1 MRAPLTPLPTT
12 WIINAPQPDTF
23 SALQP
28 GTRMGTLTLHDFEL
42 EIDASE
48 GAAYPIAVLRSPAG
62 AARGVMHFPFTR
74 AELDAHLARLEET
87 LLEGASVGDTALAQD
102 FGGALFAALFQGD
115 IRTAYDRSRQIT
127 GGADQGL
134 RLKLRILAPD
144 LLTVPWE
151 FLFDAR
157 SQEFV
162 ALSRRTPVM
171 RYLELLLPDPD
182 FVVTP
187 PLRILGIVAVPNDLP
202 PLDVAREKSALETA
216 LRPLIDAGQVELV
229 WLEQATWQALQSA
242 LQAGSWHILHYTGH
256 ATFDDRLGEGA
267 LVMTDANGAAW
278 LVNATQLGRLLADQ
292 RTLRLAVLNACEG
305 ARGNEQSPFS
315 SLAAALVQR
324 GPPAAVAMQYAI
336 GDTAATAFAS
346 QFYGALADRLP
357 IDAAL
362 SEGRKAIDQ
371 SAPGTV
377 EWGAPVL
384 FSRVADGVIWQIVTE
399 DERHPER
406 TLLRRLVW
414 PLLAILLVVLAIG
427 GALAYPAL
435 EPLWNV
441 WPMTGGFNIAVA
453 DIGVLQP
460 DGSMHR
466 SEFGR
471 QISTTLYR
479 TLVDAY
485 RQAQATGFDRDV
497 LIWHDTLGHDDGK
510 NIMLGFISGKQAD
523 DRTANAAALA
533 RKIDAQMVVYG
544 YLTEATN
551 PESLQ
556 LEFYFDG
563 QERAGEPSN
572 LWGGFV
578 LGGAIQPVV
587 AYAINPDSAKLTF
600 NEALSPRSRAL
611 FWMTQALSYALADRP
626 ERGLELLQAAQPLVE
641 GWPAN
646 SGKALFY
653 LVLGDLARVAREFD
667 TAMAALQQ
675 ALTLDPEL
683 IPALTSLG
691 SVYVDR
697 AQLFPY
703 RTQPAPTGMEGCIS
717 LANIENS
724 SPDLPAAI
732 ADSEE
737 AIRILQQAVT
747 LANAEASPF
756 AARARMALGLA
767 YRSRAALHLLQG
779 DLAGAET
786 PLQQAEATLNQALAA
801 YTPEDDPVYYA
812 WTQVSLGTVTRLR
825 AHLAAVRRDLTTN
838 AAARTSAN
846 AEQITWLRATIDH
859 YDACLALR
867 DRTAGNVLFQ
877 QRVLG
882 CSCEPF
888 ALEARQVLSDTLEV
902 EP

>member
-1 MRAPLTPLPTT
+1 
-12 WIINAPQPDTF
+12 
-23 SALQP
+23 
-28 GTRMGTLTLHDFEL
+28 MGTLTLHDFEL

-74 AELDAHLARLEET
+74 AELDAHLARLEEA
-87 LLEGASVGDTALAQD
+87 LLDGASVGDTALAQD

-134 RLKLRILAPD
+134 RLKLRILAPE

-151 FLFDAR
+151 FLFDVR

-162 ALSRRTPVM
+162 ALSRHTPIM

-182 FVVTP
+182 FAVTP
-187 PLRILGIVAVPNDLP
+187 PLRILGIVAAPTDLP
-202 PLDVAREKSALETA
+202 PLDVAREKSALATA
-216 LRPLIDAGQVELV
+216 LRQPLDKGQIELV
-229 WLEQATWQALQSA
+229 WLEQATWQALQAA
-242 LQAGSWHILHYTGH
+242 LQVGPWHILHYTGH
-256 ATFDDRLGEGA
+256 ATFDDHNGEGA

-278 LVNATQLGRLLADQ
+278 LVNATQMGRLLADQ
-292 RTLRLAVLNACEG
+292 RSLRLTVLNACEG
-305 ARGNEQSPFS
+305 ARGDEQSPFS

-324 GPPAAVAMQYAI
+324 GLPAAVAMQYAI
-336 GDTAATAFAS
+336 GDAAAAAFAGH
-346 QFYGALADRLP
+346 FYGALADRLP
-357 IDAAL
+357 IDAAV

-371 SAPGTV
+371 SAPGTL
-377 EWGAPVL
+377 EWGTPVL
-384 FSRVADGVIWQIVTE
+384 FSRAADGVIWQIATE
-399 DERHPER
+399 AEHHPER
-406 TLLRRLVW
+406 TLLRRLLW
-414 PLLAILLVVLAIG
+414 PLAAILLVVLAIG
-427 GALAYPAL
+427 GALAYPTL

-460 DGSMHR
+460 DGSMR
-466 SEFGR
+466 SSEFGR

-563 QERAGEPSN
+563 QERAGEPSD

-587 AYAINPDSAKLTF
+587 AYAVNPDSAKLTLS
-600 NEALSPRSRAL
+600 EALTPRSRTL
-611 FWMTQALSYALADRP
+611 FWMTQALSYALANRP
-626 ERGLELLQAAQPLVE
+626 ERGLEILQAAEPAVAN
-641 GWPAN
+641 WPAD
-646 SGKALFY
+646 SGKVIFY
-653 LVLGDLARVAREFD
+653 LVLGELARVSRDFA
-667 TAMAALQQ
+667 TATMVLQQ
-675 ALTLDPEL
+675 ALALDPNL

-703 RTQPAPTGMEGCIS
+703 RTQAVPASMEACIS
-717 LANIENS
+717 LANVENS

-737 AIRILQQAVT
+737 AIRILQQAAT
-747 LANAEASPF
+747 LADAQASPL

-767 YRSRAALHLLQG
+767 YRSRAALYLLQG
-779 DLAGAET
+779 DLDGAVA
-786 PLQQAEATLNQALAA
+786 PLQKAEAALNQALAA
-801 YTPEDDPVYYA
+801 YTLEDAPIYYA
-812 WTQVSLGTVTRLR
+812 WTQVSLGTMTRLR
-825 AHLAAVRRDLTTN
+825 AHLAAVRRDQ
-838 AAARTSAN
+838 AADAAERTAAS

>member
-1 MRAPLTPLPTT
+1 M
-12 WIINAPQPDTF
+12 
-23 SALQP
+23 SA
-28 GTRMGTLTLHDFEL
+28 LTLHDFEL
-42 EIDASE
+42 EIDAGDGS
-48 GAAYPIAVLRSPAG
+48 AYPIAVLRSPAG
-62 AARGVMHFPFTR
+62 AARGLMHFPFTR
-74 AELDAHLARLEET
+74 AELNAHLTRLEEA
-87 LLEGASVGDTALAQD
+87 LLDGVSAGDAALAQE

-115 IRTAYDRSRQIT
+115 IRTAYDRSRQLT
-127 GGADQGL
+127 SSADQGL
-134 RLKLRILAPD
+134 RLKLRILAPE

-151 FLFDAR
+151 FLFDVR

-162 ALSRRTPVM
+162 ALSRHTPIM

-182 FVVTP
+182 FAVTP
-187 PLRILGIVAVPNDLP
+187 PLRILGIVAAPTDLP
-202 PLDVAREKSALETA
+202 PLDAAREKSALATA
-216 LRPLIDAGQVELV
+216 LRQPLDNGQIELV
-229 WLEQATWQALQSA
+229 WLEQATWQALQAA
-242 LQAGSWHILHYTGH
+242 LQAGPWHILHYTGH
-256 ATFDDRLGEGA
+256 ATFDDRSGEGA

-278 LVNATQLGRLLADQ
+278 LVNATQMGRLLADQ
-292 RTLRLAVLNACEG
+292 RSLRLTVLNACEG
-305 ARGNEQSPFS
+305 ARGDEQSPFS

-324 GPPAAVAMQYAI
+324 GLPAAVAMQYAI
-336 GDTAATAFAS
+336 GDAAAAAFAGH
-346 QFYGALADRLP
+346 FYGALADRLP
-357 IDAAL
+357 IDAAV

-371 SAPGTV
+371 SAPGTL
-377 EWGAPVL
+377 EWGTPVL
-384 FSRVADGVIWQIVTE
+384 FSRAADGVIWQIATE
-399 DERHPER
+399 AERHPER
-406 TLLRRLVW
+406 TLLRRLLW
-414 PLLAILLVVLAIG
+414 PLAAILLVVLAIG
-427 GALAYPAL
+427 GALAYPTL

-460 DGSMHR
+460 DGSMR
-466 SEFGR
+466 SSEFGR

-497 LIWHDTLGHDDGK
+497 LLWHDTLGRDDGK
-510 NIMLGFISGKQAD
+510 NVTLGFISGQHAD
-523 DRTANAAALA
+523 DRTANAATLA

-563 QERAGEPSN
+563 QERAGEPSD

-587 AYAINPDSAKLTF
+587 AYAVNPDSAKLTLS
-600 NEALSPRSRAL
+600 EALTPRGRTL
-611 FWMTQALSYALADRP
+611 FWMTQALSYALANRP
-626 ERGLELLQAAQPLVE
+626 ERGLEILQAAEPAVAN
-641 GWPAN
+641 WPAD
-646 SGKALFY
+646 SGKAIFY
-653 LVLGDLARVAREFD
+653 LVLGELARVSRNF
-667 TAMAALQQ
+667 TAATTALQT
-675 ALTLDPEL
+675 ALALDPKL

-691 SVYVDR
+691 SVYIDR

-703 RTQPAPTGMEGCIS
+703 RTQSAPAGMEACIS
-717 LANIENS
+717 LENVENS
-724 SPDLPAAI
+724 SPDLAAAI

-737 AIRILQQAVT
+737 AIRLLQQAVA
-747 LANAEASPF
+747 LADDQAASL

-779 DLAGAET
+779 DLQGAAA
-786 PLQQAEATLNQALAA
+786 PLQQAETALNQALAA
-801 YTPEDDPVYYA
+801 YTPEAEPVYYA

-825 AHLAAVRRDLTTN
+825 AHLAAIHRDQATDAATR
-838 AAARTSAN
+838 AAAL

-859 YDACLALR
+859 YNACLALR

-882 CSCEPF
+882 CSCAPF
-888 ALEARQVLSDTLEV
+888 ALEAQQVLSDTLEV
-902 EP
+902 TP

>member
-1 MRAPLTPLPTT
+1 MTA
-12 WIINAPQPDTF
+12 
-23 SALQP
+23 
-28 GTRMGTLTLHDFEL
+28 LTLHDFEL
-42 EIDASE
+42 EIDAGDGSTH
-48 GAAYPIAVLRSPAG
+48 PVAVLRSPAG
-62 AARGVMHFPFTR
+62 AARGVMRFPFTG
-74 AELDAHLARLEET
+74 AELDAQLAGLEQA
-87 LLEGASVGDTALAQD
+87 LLDGASAGDTALAQR
-102 FGGALFAALFQGD
+102 FGGALFDALIQGD
-115 IRTAYDRSRQIT
+115 IRTAYDRSRQLT
-127 GGADQGL
+127 SGADQGL
-134 RLKLRILAPD
+134 RLKLRILAPE

-182 FVVTP
+182 FAVTP
-187 PLRILGIVAVPNDLP
+187 PLRILGIVAAPTDLP
-202 PLDVAREKSALETA
+202 PLDVARERAGLEAA
-216 LRPLIDAGQVELV
+216 LRPPIDAGQVELV

-242 LQAGSWHILHYTGH
+242 LQAGPWHILHYTGH

-267 LVMTDANGAAW
+267 LVMTDAAGAAW
-278 LVNATQLGRLLADQ
+278 LVSATQLGRLLADQ

-305 ARGNEQSPFS
+305 ARGDEQSPFS
-315 SLAAALVQR
+315 SMAAALVQR
-324 GPPAAVAMQYAI
+324 GLPAAVAMQYAI
-336 GDTAATAFAS
+336 SDAAATAFAG

-357 IDAAL
+357 IDAAV

-377 EWGAPVL
+377 EWGTPVL
-384 FSRVADGVIWQIVTE
+384 FSRAADGVIWQISTE

-406 TLLRRLVW
+406 TLLRRLIW

-441 WPMTGGFNIAVA
+441 WPMTGGFNVAVA

-460 DGSMHR
+460 DGAMRS

-479 TLVDAY
+479 TLDDAY
-485 RQAQATGFDRDV
+485 RQAKATGVFDRDV
-497 LIWHDTLGHDDGK
+497 LIWHDTLGRDDGK
-510 NIMLGFISGKQAD
+510 NVTLGFVEGKSAD
-523 DRTANAAALA
+523 DRIASAAALA
-533 RKIDAQMVVYG
+533 HKLDAQMIVYG

-551 PESLQ
+551 PESLH

-563 QERAGEPSN
+563 QERADEPSD
-572 LWGGFV
+572 LWGGYV
-578 LGGAIQPVV
+578 LGEPMQPVV
-587 AYAINPDSAKLTF
+587 AYAVNPDSAKLTL

-626 ERGLELLQAAQPLVE
+626 ERGLEILQAAQPLVE
-641 GWPAN
+641 GWPAD
-646 SGKALFY
+646 SGKAIFY

-667 TAMAALQQ
+667 TATAALQQ
-675 ALTLDPEL
+675 ALSLDPDL

-703 RTQPAPTGMEGCIS
+703 RTQVVPAGMEACIS
-717 LANIENS
+717 LANVENS
-724 SPDLPAAI
+724 SPDLPTAI

-737 AIRILQQAVT
+737 AIRLLQQAVT
-747 LANAEASPF
+747 LADAQASPF
-756 AARARMALGLA
+756 AARAQMALGLA

-779 DLAGAET
+779 DLAGAEA
-786 PLQQAEATLNQALAA
+786 PLQQAEAALNQALAA

-825 AHLAAVRRDLTTN
+825 AHLAAMRRDQATAD
-838 AAARTSAN
+838 AAARTAAT

-882 CSCEPF
+882 CSCAPF
-888 ALEARQVLSDTLEV
+888 ALEARQVLSNTLEV